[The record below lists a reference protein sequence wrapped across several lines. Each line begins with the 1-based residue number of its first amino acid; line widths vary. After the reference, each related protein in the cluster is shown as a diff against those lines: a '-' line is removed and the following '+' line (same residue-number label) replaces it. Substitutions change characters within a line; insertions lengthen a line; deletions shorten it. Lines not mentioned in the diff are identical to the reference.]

1 MTQAQFNLMVRV
13 IFQRR
18 LNGETIEEIL
28 NSYPKLTKEERSNI
42 QTEVTTLLQIRS
54 ENNGND

>member
-13 IFQRR
+13 IFQRK

>member
-1 MTQAQFNLMVRV
+1 MTQTRFNLMVRV